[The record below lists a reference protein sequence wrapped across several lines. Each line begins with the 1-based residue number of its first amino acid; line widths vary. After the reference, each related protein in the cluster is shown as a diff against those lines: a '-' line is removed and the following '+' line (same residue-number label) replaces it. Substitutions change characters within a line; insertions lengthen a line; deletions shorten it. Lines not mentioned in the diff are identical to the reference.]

1 MVKQLVNSIN
11 LMIAALLINMSV
23 TDDDG
28 VDASQD
34 SEEIARVLNNL
45 LMGEKKAGE
54 TLFNNSIFGEK
65 LVETLH
71 IGEGEATPAPVFAM
85 VGANG
90 AGGDTVAEE
99 ITHREKEVLS
109 YVSLGYGNKQI
120 ADQLSISEQTIKN
133 HMSSILQKMNANDR
147 THAVVLALR
156 RGWIKV

>member
-23 TDDDG
+23 SDDDG
-28 VDASQD
+28 GDAGQD
-34 SEEIARVLNNL
+34 SEEIVRALNNL

-54 TLFNNSIFGEK
+54 TLFNNNILGEK

-71 IGEGEATPAPVFAM
+71 IGEGESIQAPVFAM

-90 AGGDTVAEE
+90 AGADAIIDE

-109 YVSLGYGNKQI
+109 YVSRGYGNKQI

-133 HMSSILQKMNANDR
+133 HMSSILQKLNANDR

-156 RGWIKV
+156 KGWIKV